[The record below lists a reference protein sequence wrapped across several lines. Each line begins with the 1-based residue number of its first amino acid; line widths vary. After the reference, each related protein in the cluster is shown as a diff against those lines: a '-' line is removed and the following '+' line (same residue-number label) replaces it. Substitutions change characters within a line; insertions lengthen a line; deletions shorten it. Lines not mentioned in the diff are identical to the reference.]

1 MKLLLGMLI
10 GSLAQILTFFQLQ
23 GRFKFEWMKTHQW
36 AVVLLGIPISILF
49 MTSVGLMVD
58 HFNGQL
64 WPSRLIGFVIGTIM
78 FTVMSVSL
86 FGEPVTVKT
95 AICLVLSLIILV
107 VQLFWK

>member
-10 GSLAQILTFFQLQ
+10 GLTAQALTFLQLQ
-23 GRFKFEWMKTHQW
+23 GRWKFEWMKTHQW

-49 MTSVGLMVD
+49 MTSVGLMVE

-64 WPSRLIGFVIGTIM
+64 WPSRLIGFVLGTIM
-78 FTVMSVSL
+78 FTIMSVSL
-86 FGEPVTVKT
+86 FGEPITMKT
-95 AICLVLSLIILV
+95 AICLGLSFIILI